1 MNTLFHLNARESFR
15 GVRSCGRRGISLPSA
30 GAPPFGFK
38 GGDFLFFSPTRC
50 EREGLCRG
58 GGCFRP
64 LFLFASILFFA
75 AAFFLLAPALR
86 ASDRVEWK
94 PYDNAFLRID
104 EHPPADWNL
113 YHVGKKDD
121 RLLLQLG
128 VRFLL
133 ILVKDQQVYEL
144 DPKKLERKGN
154 AIFWHEDDR
163 PDKPLASSLWTFHDI
178 GLAWHIEF
186 HIDAEGR
193 AFSIELPHPP
203 DVRAIY

>member
-1 MNTLFHLNARESFR
+1 VA
-15 GVRSCGRRGISLPSA
+15 GGGRRGISLPSA
-30 GAPPFGFK
+30 DAPPFGFRA
-38 GGDFLFFSPTRC
+38 GDFLFFSTAR
-50 EREGLCRG
+50 REPEGFCG
-58 GGCFRP
+58 GGACPLWLACLRP
-64 LFLFASILFFA
+64 LFLFSSILFFA

-121 RLLLQLG
+121 RILLQLG
-128 VRFLL
+128 ARFLL
-133 ILVKDQQVYEL
+133 ILVRDQQVYEL
-144 DPKKLERKGN
+144 DSKKLERKGN
-154 AIFWHEDDR
+154 VIFWHENDR

-186 HIDAEGR
+186 HLDAEGR
-193 AFSIELPHPP
+193 SFSIELPHPP
-203 DVRAIY
+203 DIRSIY

>member
-1 MNTLFHLNARESFR
+1 MFLSIAILFFL
-15 GVRSCGRRGISLPSA
+15 A

-38 GGDFLFFSPTRC
+38 GGDFLFFSSARC
-50 EREGLCRG
+50 ERKGFCRG
-58 GGCFRP
+58 GACLRP
-64 LFLFASILFFA
+64 LFLSPLILFFA
-75 AAFFLLAPALR
+75 ASLFLAPALR

-128 VRFLL
+128 ARFLL

-154 AIFWHEDDR
+154 AIFWHENDR

-186 HIDAEGR
+186 HLDAEGR

-203 DVRAIY
+203 NVRTIY